1 MGASRAQ
8 RSIMSD
14 CVMDVTVVVVVAV
27 VGCKTC
33 SVIVDRFNCRRRRPR
48 RRLFSVIMVM
58 TMMIGITTL

>member
-33 SVIVDRFNCRRRRPR
+33 SVIVDRFNCRRPR

>member
-14 CVMDVTVVVVVAV
+14 CVMDVTVVVVVVAV

-33 SVIVDRFNCRRRRPR
+33 SVIVDRFNCRRRPR